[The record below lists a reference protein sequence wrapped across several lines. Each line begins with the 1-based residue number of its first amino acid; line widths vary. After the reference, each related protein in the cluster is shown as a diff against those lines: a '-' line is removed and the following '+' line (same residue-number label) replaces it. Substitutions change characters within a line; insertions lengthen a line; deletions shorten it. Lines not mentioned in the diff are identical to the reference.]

1 MEDKNITIFRNI
13 KDTSTPFFRDITY
26 ILNRIK
32 EGMSKELIKQIR
44 AEKDKEVRQGL
55 KKNLPAICFSG
66 IFNKRSDDSIKEH
79 SGYICLDFDGYKTKK
94 DMMSEKER
102 LSKDRFVY
110 SVFISPS
117 GNGLKAIIK
126 IPKEFD
132 NHKQYF
138 LSLEKHF
145 NSDYFDKT
153 SKNISRVCYESY
165 DPLIYINVNS
175 NLWNKIEEIEY
186 KVIEKN
192 ISKQTIPIKDD
203 NTIIDILLSWW
214 NRKYGLVEGE
224 RNNNVYI
231 LAAAFND
238 YGVLKSSAERTM
250 RDFESSTFTRS
261 EIKTTIDSA
270 YSQINNHGTKY
281 YEDQERV
288 TQVRSQL
295 KRGVSKKEIRHQ
307 LVESGID
314 GGVADSVITEVEDS
328 DCDKRFWNKNEKG
341 VINIVHYVFREFL
354 EDNGF
359 YKFSPEGSKSFIF
372 VRVNSNLIDHTSE
385 EEIKDFILGYLE
397 KLDDLSIYNYF
408 ADKTRFFRED
418 FLSLLG
424 TVDVYFIEDDKNT
437 AYLYY
442 RNCAVKVTKNKKTT
456 IQYDDLG
463 GYVWKDQV
471 IDRDFEICES
481 FNCDYKT
488 FISNV
493 SGGNKQTIKC
503 MRSTIGFV
511 LHAYKN
517 LSYCP
522 AIILGDENLS
532 EDPEGGTGKGLFM
545 NALSQMKKLV
555 TIDGKSFNFEKSFA
569 YQLVSADTQVLCFD
583 DVKKHFDF
591 ERLFSVV
598 TEGLTLE
605 KKNKDA
611 IKIPFHK
618 SPKVAI
624 TTNYPIK
631 GKGNSFE
638 RRKWEIYF
646 ADFYTKEFTPLVEF
660 RKLMFGEWNEEEWCA
675 FDNYMIENLMF
686 YLKNGLIKGNFKNV
700 DINKLS
706 INTNYEFAEWCGVL
720 RNRNNPLLKLNEKL
734 YTNELYFDW
743 ISEYPN
749 YGPNRKGSI
758 SNIQF
763 NRWLVEYGEFVTGIK
778 PKDDDRD
785 MNGKYVVFKTKEDFK
800 IDKNEEGLP
809 F

>member
-1 MEDKNITIFRNI
+1 MGNVTIFRNI
-13 KDTSTPFFRDITY
+13 KDTSTPFYRDIES
-26 ILNRIK
+26 ILIRIK
-32 EGMSKELIKQIR
+32 DGSSKSLIKQIR
-44 AEKDKEVRQGL
+44 SEKDKSVRQEL

-66 IFNKRSDDSIKEH
+66 TFNKRSDNSIKEH
-79 SGYICLDFDGYKTKK
+79 SGFICLDFDGYKTKK

-102 LSKDRFVY
+102 LSKDRHVF

-126 IPKEFD
+126 IPKDPD
-132 NHKQYF
+132 NHKNYF

-145 NSDYFDKT
+145 NSKYFDKT

-165 DPLIYINVNS
+165 DPLIYININS
-175 NLWNKIEEIEY
+175 HVWSKIEDIEY
-186 KVIEKN
+186 KVIDKYS
-192 ISKQTIPIKDD
+192 SKPTIPVTNKNKIV
-203 NTIIDILLSWW
+203 DILMKWW
-214 NRKYGLVEGE
+214 TRKYGIVDGE

-238 YGVLKSSAERTM
+238 YGIGKDFAEYIM
-250 RDFESSTFTRS
+250 GQFESRDFSLN
-261 EIKTTIDSA
+261 EIKTTINSA
-270 YSQINNHGTKY
+270 YSQVQNHGTKY
-281 YEDQERV
+281 YEDEDKVNQIRAK
-288 TQVRSQL
+288 L
-295 KRGVSKKEIRHQ
+295 KRGVSKKEIRLQ
-307 LVESGID
+307 LVESGIED
-314 GGVADSVITEVEDS
+314 AVAESTITKVEEEES
-328 DCDKRFWNKNEKG
+328 DKRFWVKNDKG
-341 VINIVHYVFREFL
+341 VIKIIHYLFRAFL

-359 YKFSPEGSKSFIF
+359 YKYMPDGSKHFIF
-372 VRVNSNLIDHTSE
+372 VKVTSYIIDHTNE
-385 EEIKDFILGYLE
+385 EEIKDYVLGYLE
-397 KLDDLSIYNYF
+397 TLDDLSIYNYF

-424 TVDVYFIEDDKNT
+424 TVNVYFIEDDKDT

-442 RNCAVKVTKNKKTT
+442 NNCAVKVTKKEKIT
-456 IQYDDLG
+456 IPYVDLG

-471 IDRDFEICES
+471 IDRDFHICES
-481 FNCDYKT
+481 FECDYKV

-493 SGGNKQTIKC
+493 SGADKQTIKC
-503 MRSTIGFV
+503 LRSTIGFV

-532 EDPEGGTGKGLFM
+532 QDPEGGTGKGLFM
-545 NALSQMKKLV
+545 TALSHMKKLV

-611 IKIPFHK
+611 IKIPFVK

-646 ADFYTKEFTPLVEF
+646 TNFYTKEFTPLVEF
-660 RKLMFGEWNEEEWCA
+660 GKLMFGEWNEDEWCA

-686 YLKNGLIKGNFKNV
+686 YLKNGLIKGKFKNV
-700 DINKLS
+700 DVNKLA
-706 INTNYEFAEWCGVL
+706 INTNYDFALWCGIIGDRKNKML
-720 RNRNNPLLKLNEKL
+720 RLNEKI
-734 YTNELYFDW
+734 YTNDLYYDF
-743 ISEYPN
+743 ISEFTD
-749 YGPNRKGSI
+749 YGPNRKTTI

-763 NRWLVEYGEFVTGIK
+763 NRWLIEYGQYITGVR
-778 PKDDDRD
+778 PKDTDRD
-785 MNGKYVVFKTKEDFK
+785 MNGKYVVFKTNKDIKIEKED
-800 IDKNEEGLP
+800 DRGLP